1 MKQMGTN
8 HPDKNEKPHSDE
20 HDRAVE
26 EEVKKEVKKDLTA
39 YTMGSQIGLMIV
51 IPIVLGAAA
60 GHWLDEK
67 FGTGIIFFLILLLAG
82 IAGGF
87 YSAYDQVMTVMKLKK

>member
-1 MKQMGTN
+1 M
-8 HPDKNEKPHSDE
+8 
-20 HDRAVE
+20 E
-26 EEVKKEVKKDLTA
+26 ERMDKKDPERDKLDLSALTLI
-39 YTMGSQIGLMIV
+39 SQLGLMIV

-67 FGTGIIFFLILLLAG
+67 FGTGIVFFLILLIAG

-87 YSAYDQVMTVMKLKK
+87 YGAYDQVTSVMKWKKK

>member
-1 MKQMGTN
+1 M
-8 HPDKNEKPHSDE
+8 D
-20 HDRAVE
+20 
-26 EEVKKEVKKDLTA
+26 KKESGRDKDAKSGTGLDLSALTLI
-39 YTMGSQIGLMIV
+39 SQLGLMIV

-67 FGTGIIFFLILLLAG
+67 FGTGIIFFLILLFTG

-87 YSAYDQVMTVMKLKK
+87 YGAYNQITSVIKWKK

>member
-1 MKQMGTN
+1 MKTN
-8 HPDKNEKPHSDE
+8 HPDKTEKPHTEEKIHIPD
-20 HDRAVE
+20 
-26 EEVKKEVKKDLTA
+26 EEVKEDVKTDLTA

-51 IPIVLGAAA
+51 IPIILGAAA

-67 FGTGIIFFLILLLAG
+67 FETGILFFLILLLAG

-87 YSAYDQVMTVMKLKK
+87 YSAYDQIMTIMKLKK

>member
-1 MKQMGTN
+1 MDKKETERREEMKSAVQD
-8 HPDKNEKPHSDE
+8 H
-20 HDRAVE
+20 AVE
-26 EEVKKEVKKDLTA
+26 EEVKEDVKTDLVA
-39 YTMGSQIGLMIV
+39 FTMISQIGLMIV

-67 FGTGIIFFLILLLAG
+67 LGTGIIFFLILLLAG

-87 YSAYDQVMTVMKLKK
+87 YGAYDHINTAMKWKK